1 MNGCVH
7 GMNMRKLADT
17 IIETIEQAGGE
28 AYIVGGA
35 VRDTLLGRT
44 PGDYDLATSLLPD
57 EIIPLFPVVIP
68 TGLEHGTVTIVVEK
82 IPFEVTT
89 FRSESTYSDRRR
101 PDSVTLGVSLE
112 EDLTRRDFTI
122 NAMALK
128 PTGLVDLFGGQ
139 ADLAAKIIRTVGRP
153 QDRFEEDALRM
164 IRALRFM
171 SQLAFSLDERT
182 EQAIKE
188 HAETIEHVA
197 IERVAIELEKL
208 LLGLGRPA
216 ALRALLRTGL
226 VTYLPGITPDMIK
239 RLIESDLD
247 GVSKD
252 DVWTLLLDAGFPPER
267 LGAYKRSK
275 KQEQRAKRLVRFV
288 RLGQLTDWQRYELTD
303 EELTV
308 LNQMTGRN
316 HPDRTSLPIRTLK
329 DLQVDG
335 RDMVALGLKKQE
347 IKHALHYLEQQ
358 VVTGQFVNQ
367 RPILLEEVKRWKSQR
382 ENASFNG

>member
-1 MNGCVH
+1 
-7 GMNMRKLADT
+7 MNMRESANT
-17 IIETIEQAGGE
+17 IIETIERAGGE

-57 EIIPLFPVVIP
+57 EVIPLFPVVIP
-68 TGLEHGTVTIVVEK
+68 TGLEHGTVTVVVEK

-101 PDSVTLGVSLE
+101 PDHVTLGVSLE

-153 QDRFEEDALRM
+153 EDRFGEDALRM

-188 HAETIEHVA
+188 CAETIQYVA

-208 LLGLGRPA
+208 LLGAGRPA
-216 ALRALLRTGL
+216 ALRAMLRTGL
-226 VTYLPGITPDMIK
+226 GMYLPGITPDTIE
-239 RLIESDLD
+239 RLIASDLD

-252 DVWTLLLDAGFPPER
+252 DVWTLLLDAGFSPDR
-267 LGAYKRSK
+267 LSAFKRSK
-275 KQEQRAKRLVRFV
+275 KQEQRAKRLVCLV
-288 RLGQLTDWQRYELTD
+288 HLEQLTDWQRYALTD
-303 EELTV
+303 EELAV
-308 LNQMTGRN
+308 LNRMTGRN
-316 HPDRTSLPIRTLK
+316 HPDRTTLPIRTLK

-335 RDMVALGLKKQE
+335 RDIVALGLKKQE
-347 IKHALHYLEQQ
+347 IKHALHYLEQH

-367 RPILLEEVKRWKSQR
+367 RPILLEEVKRWKNRR
-382 ENASFNG
+382 ENESFNA